1 MQTFLKVSVILPEE
15 KRCRTNADFGLTS
28 PMLNRLI
35 GSLSNALEDSQYFLE
50 GLNRSSA
57 AKNDKLLM
65 FQDELIAEKW
75 PEILVHRNVCIPLI
89 LLRVCWHQSS
99 RRDLVR

>member
-1 MQTFLKVSVILPEE
+1 MAIVQTFMKVSGILPED
-15 KRCRTNADFGLTS
+15 KRCRTNADFGLSS

-50 GLNRSSA
+50 GLNKAAA

-65 FQDELIAEKW
+65 FQDELIADKW
-75 PEILVHRNVCIPLI
+75 PEIIALRNV
-89 LLRVCWHQSS
+89 SS
-99 RRDLVR
+99 S